1 MLKEVRY
8 NGYTANTSDYEC
20 ADGDLDCSF
29 GLVNENSHQEP
40 IFAPKQIIKLRE
52 SEEIISVHKTST
64 YAHYISI
71 KNNGAFVY
79 WFNDDITEVTA
90 DNATL
95 LISFRGG
102 EQFVRATAIGNTL
115 IVISNYRMMYFL
127 WKTSTEDETEDESDY
142 LYLGD
147 KLPEVPISFGLRGT
161 MVRKAVTLS
170 FSGIYDLS
178 TMQQSLALTDSDKT
192 SITRQALAAAN
203 KFIAE
208 QSTAANK
215 FLFPFFVRYALRLYD
230 DNMNIVMHSAPV
242 LMITY
247 TSIPIRLLSGS
258 SNFSPAY
265 LSGIVHDL
273 DYQALISADE
283 LAILKKWKDVIAS
296 VDIFISK
303 PIYSYDQNGEVT
315 RFVRENVIDN
325 TDHSTC
331 KKEGETTYGR
341 QEFFDWYKNKYGVSE
356 VRLLE
361 LPTYS
366 DEIFNKSIQDN
377 STFYF
382 LKSIPIEDLS
392 ISEREIIDI
401 PENHLSNL
409 LVQEVMT
416 DDYDSHD
423 RLIPS
428 YSYVY
433 NNRLHL
439 AGLQKEIFSGFRP
452 KAINSYVTENHTAP
466 RMLEIYYHL
475 NINGKKIVVK
485 STDLLFG
492 DDIGYD
498 ADLTYLYYPSIY
510 AYKVEIIETKNT
522 FGGVEFR
529 KVTKPLKQH
538 PYLNGSYYFEGI
550 VWGAYP
556 GIVISNNYPSEP
568 VSKSRNQII
577 DTKIYSSEINNPFYF
592 PLLGINNVGTG
603 KIIALA
609 TVTQALSQGQFGQ
622 FPLYAFTTE
631 GVWALEISSTG
642 GFEGISPVNRDILIS
657 EKSLTQIDD
666 AVLFATEQGI
676 MLLSGS
682 RTICISENLTT
693 EIAQSWTLLPKI
705 DILSDKYEDMLSK
718 EVSML
723 SIPFGEFI
731 KNCQMIYD
739 YNNARIIVFNSS
751 YDYSY
756 VYSLRNKTWGLIH
769 SNLYKVVLSYPNA
782 FAVSKDWTLIDLSKT
797 SQGTT
802 PVLMVTR
809 PMKLDMP
816 DVLKTISTVVQ
827 RGDFNS
833 SNVCQILYGSN
844 DLRHWH
850 IVYSSN
856 NGYMTG
862 FSGTPYKY
870 FRIALFGK
878 LSKGES
884 IYGCVIEYE
893 ARMTNRLR

>member
-52 SEEIISVHKTST
+52 REEIISVHKTST

-127 WKTSTEDETEDESDY
+127 WQETATEDESDY

-161 MVRKAVTLS
+161 MVREEVTLS
-170 FSGIYDLS
+170 FSGSYNLENMS
-178 TMQQSLALTDSDKT
+178 QSLALTDFDKI
-192 SITRQALAAAN
+192 SITQKALAAAN

-208 QSTAANK
+208 KSTAANK

-242 LMITY
+242 LMTTY
-247 TSIPIRLLSGS
+247 TSIPIRLLSNS
-258 SNFSPAY
+258 SNFLPAY

-273 DYQALISADE
+273 DYQALISNDE
-283 LAILKKWKDVIAS
+283 FATLKKWKDVIAS

-315 RFVRENVIDN
+315 RFVRKSSFDTAN
-325 TDHSTC
+325 DHSTC

-341 QEFFDWYKNKYGVSE
+341 QEFFDWYENKYGVSE

-475 NINGKKIVVK
+475 NINGKKNSRQK
-485 STDLLFG
+485 YRFG
-492 DDIGYD
+492 I
-498 ADLTYLYYPSIY
+498 
-510 AYKVEIIETKNT
+510 
-522 FGGVEFR
+522 R
-529 KVTKPLKQH
+529 
-538 PYLNGSYYFEGI
+538 
-550 VWGAYP
+550 
-556 GIVISNNYPSEP
+556 
-568 VSKSRNQII
+568 R
-577 DTKIYSSEINNPFYF
+577 
-592 PLLGINNVGTG
+592 
-603 KIIALA
+603 
-609 TVTQALSQGQFGQ
+609 
-622 FPLYAFTTE
+622 
-631 GVWALEISSTG
+631 
-642 GFEGISPVNRDILIS
+642 
-657 EKSLTQIDD
+657 
-666 AVLFATEQGI
+666 
-676 MLLSGS
+676 
-682 RTICISENLTT
+682 
-693 EIAQSWTLLPKI
+693 
-705 DILSDKYEDMLSK
+705 
-718 EVSML
+718 
-723 SIPFGEFI
+723 
-731 KNCQMIYD
+731 
-739 YNNARIIVFNSS
+739 
-751 YDYSY
+751 
-756 VYSLRNKTWGLIH
+756 
-769 SNLYKVVLSYPNA
+769 
-782 FAVSKDWTLIDLSKT
+782 
-797 SQGTT
+797 
-802 PVLMVTR
+802 
-809 PMKLDMP
+809 
-816 DVLKTISTVVQ
+816 
-827 RGDFNS
+827 
-833 SNVCQILYGSN
+833 
-844 DLRHWH
+844 
-850 IVYSSN
+850 
-856 NGYMTG
+856 
-862 FSGTPYKY
+862 
-870 FRIALFGK
+870 
-878 LSKGES
+878 
-884 IYGCVIEYE
+884 
-893 ARMTNRLR
+893 

>member
-40 IFAPKQIIKLRE
+40 IFAPKQIIKLRD

-71 KNNGAFVY
+71 TNNGAFVY
-79 WFNDDITEVTA
+79 WFNNDITEVTA

-127 WKTSTEDETEDESDY
+127 WQETATEDERDY

-161 MVRKAVTLS
+161 MVREEVTLS
-170 FSGIYDLS
+170 FSGSYALES
-178 TMQQSLALTDSDKT
+178 MPQSLALTDFDKIV
-192 SITRQALAAAN
+192 ITQKALAAAN

-208 QSTAANK
+208 KSTAANK

-230 DNMNIVMHSAPV
+230 GNIVMHSAPV

-247 TSIPIRLLSGS
+247 TSIPIRLLLDGLSDPLFFS
-258 SNFSPAY
+258 SIH

-273 DYQALISADE
+273 DYQALISDDE
-283 LAILKKWKDVIAS
+283 FDKLKEWKDIIAS

-315 RFVRENVIDN
+315 RFVRDNVIDN
-325 TDHSTC
+325 PASDHSTC

-341 QEFFDWYKNKYGVSE
+341 QKFFDWYKNKYGVSE

-366 DEIFNKSIQDN
+366 DEIFNKSIKDN

-452 KAINSYVTENHTAP
+452 KAINSYVTENRPP

-485 STDLLFG
+485 STDLMFG
-492 DDIGYD
+492 DDIGDD

-510 AYKVEIIETKNT
+510 AYEVEIIETKNT
-522 FGGVEFR
+522 SGGVEFR

-556 GIVISNNYPSEP
+556 GIVISNNDPSEP

-622 FPLYAFTTE
+622 YPLYAFTTE

-642 GFEGISPVNRDILIS
+642 GFTSVHPVTRDILIS
-657 EKSLTQIDD
+657 EKSLTQIDN
-666 AVLFATEQGI
+666 AILFATKQGI

-682 RTICISENLTT
+682 STICISENLITD
-693 EIAQSWTLLPKI
+693 IAQSWTSLPKI
-705 DILSDKYEDMLSK
+705 DILSDKYQDMLSK

-723 SIPFGEFI
+723 STPFGEFI